1 MERKSW
7 VPLLIFFIIISQLS
21 HIQSQTIEKNIQI
34 KWTDNVIQHFS
45 EENVQEHLHFQ
56 DASYRQPFPSLPCYQ
71 ELIPLAQAYRDYNVT
86 IGQVQYEPMRAQDGT
101 LIPASFTVRQPDVH
115 VKTVHQ
121 RNKTYALLT
130 FIPIIQTGQG
140 QYSRITSISLRIEGQ
155 GVTAAKAAK
164 THPSQSVLAVGSWYS
179 FTLQQ
184 DGIYQVTGQDLNALG
199 MSLPISS
206 SSIALFGNGGKMLP
220 EANAT
225 ARIEDLR
232 EIPIQIFD
240 GGDGSLDKNDYFLF
254 YGESPHGWAYD
265 TLTGYF
271 SHALNIYSDSTRY
284 FITSTA
290 GVGEK
295 KRVATVD
302 NSSLTATATVSEYT
316 HYDFR
321 EDDLFNPWESGK
333 EWFGDRFEATL
344 NRSYSFAIPGYKS
357 GSSCRVSVA
366 AAASSVSHSQL
377 TVSTNGSGIGSL
389 SFGPIGNRIATRS
402 RQDFSCTP
410 SGNNLSIVLD
420 YNQPTSSSSAYLDW
434 IEIQV
439 PCLLTMHSSQFPFT
453 NPSTIGHGNVTRF
466 VISGATSGTRVWDV
480 TNPGQ
485 AFQHTLTL
493 NGGSASFNSPTETL
507 RKFIAFS
514 GTDYLHITPGGRVE
528 NQNLHGSS
536 DIDLVIIAHPDFI
549 SQAHR
554 LANYR
559 RINQGLKVKVVP
571 IQQVYNEF
579 SGGTQDPI
587 AIRDYMKTIYDN
599 SNKEYPKYLLLFGRP
614 SYDFRGRSND
624 TKIFVPNYQYAAN
637 PNYISEY
644 DFYSNDDN
652 FGLLDEDEG
661 CGSGLF
667 DIAIGRFPAS
677 TQAQATAAVDKS
689 IRYTESLDLVTGS
702 SNQISNL
709 ADWRNIIAF
718 VADDEDFN
726 DFITSADNMSNI
738 LKTANP
744 NINFDKIYLD
754 AYQQISNAGGQRYP
768 EVSTAINNRM
778 SRGSLLFT
786 YIGHSGK
793 DGWSHERILEASDIN
808 KWSNKFNMPLM
819 LSLSCTFAYYDR
831 PVLSPAEMVLFNS
844 NGGGAAIIAATREA
858 WSSPNNSF
866 GRHIASLLFSQ
877 DAQGRYPTIGDIVFQ
892 AKNAYSGAGTALA
905 MFVLLGDPSMPLAIP
920 TYRIVTDSINHHVP
934 GITSDTLRALSKV
947 TVSGHIA
954 GADNQILQDFNGTL
968 YPTIFDKKSI
978 VTTLANDPNSLP
990 FDFEVQ
996 KNILFK
1002 GNSTIRNG
1010 RFTFS
1015 FYIPKDIDYTFG
1027 NGKISYYAKS
1037 DRQDGAGAFS
1047 DFIIGGN
1054 DTNALNDTKGPAI
1067 NLYLN
1072 NESFINGGMVDPSPT
1087 LIAKIRDDY
1096 GINTTGNGIGH
1107 DITAILDNQN
1117 DKTIILNDYYETE
1130 KDSFNSGTVRYPL
1143 DDLSVGTHTL
1153 RVRAWDINNNHAES
1167 EISFE
1172 VVSNEKL
1179 TLKHVLNYPNPFT
1192 THTEF
1197 FFEQNQRGG
1206 TFDIQIQIYTISGK
1220 LLKTITET
1228 QFIEGNRSAGIIW
1241 DGRDDYGDR
1250 IGKGVYLYRLRVR
1263 NQNQETAEEIEKIVI
1278 L

>member
-7 VPLLIFFIIISQLS
+7 VPLLIFFIIILQ
-21 HIQSQTIEKNIQI
+21 HIQAQRIEKNIQI
-34 KWTDNVIQHFS
+34 AWTDNVVQHFS
-45 EENVQEHLHFQ
+45 DENVQEHLHFQ
-56 DASYRQPFPSLPCYQ
+56 NASYMQPYSTLPCYQ
-71 ELIPLAQAYRDYNVT
+71 ELIPLSQDYKEYSIAFDQIHSEPLSSRD
-86 IGQVQYEPMRAQDGT
+86 IA
-101 LIPASFTVRQPDVH
+101 LIPASYTLRQPDIR

-121 RNKTYALLT
+121 RHKTYALLT

-140 QYSRITSISLRIEGQ
+140 QYCRITSIHIRIEGK
-155 GVTAAKAAK
+155 GTTLTKAPK
-164 THPSQSVLAVGSWYS
+164 THPSRSVLTTGSWYS

-184 DGIYQVTGQDLNALG
+184 EGIYQVTGQDLNSMG
-199 MSLPISS
+199 MSMPVTSASL
-206 SSIALFGNGGKMLP
+206 ALFGNGGKMLP

-225 ARIEDLR
+225 TRIEDLR
-232 EIPIQIFD
+232 EIPIQLFD
-240 GGDGSLDKNDYFLF
+240 GGDGSFDKDDYFLF
-254 YGESPHGWAYD
+254 FGESPHGWDYD

-271 SHALNIYSDSTRY
+271 RHSLNIYSDSTRY

-295 KRVATVD
+295 KRIATQD
-302 NSSLTATATVSEYT
+302 NSALTATATVNEYT
-316 HYDFR
+316 YYAFR
-321 EDDLFNPWESGK
+321 EDDFYNPWESGK

-344 NRSYSFAIPGYKS
+344 TRTYTFAIPGYKT

-366 AAASSVSHSQL
+366 AAGSSVTHSQF
-377 TVSTNGSGIGSL
+377 TVSTNGNGIGTIPL
-389 SFGPIGNRIATRS
+389 SPIGNRIAS
-402 RQDFSCTP
+402 RNQQNFFCTP
-410 SGNNLSIVLD
+410 SGNSLTLTLD

-439 PCLLTMHSSQFPFT
+439 PCQLTMHSSQFIFS
-453 NPSTIGHGNVTRF
+453 NPSTVGPGNVTRF
-466 VISGATSGTRVWDV
+466 AIGGASSGTRVWDV
-480 TNPGQ
+480 TDPGQ
-485 AFQHTLTL
+485 AFQHTLAL
-493 NGGSASFNSPTETL
+493 NGSTASFNSQTETL

-514 GTDYLHITPGGRVE
+514 GTNYLHVTPGGRVS

-536 DIDLVIIAHPDFI
+536 DIDMVIITHPDFI
-549 SQAHR
+549 SQAQQ

-559 RINQGLKVKVVP
+559 KTNQGLKVKVVT

-579 SGGTQDPI
+579 SSGTQDPM
-587 AIRDYMKTIYDN
+587 AIRDYMKMIYDN

-614 SYDFRGRSND
+614 CYDFRGRSSD

-637 PNYISEY
+637 PSYISEY
-644 DFYSNDDN
+644 DFYANDDN
-652 FGLLDEDEG
+652 FGLLDDDES
-661 CGSGLF
+661 CSATGLY

-689 IRYTESLDLVTGS
+689 IRYTESLDLAPGTS
-702 SNQISNL
+702 SQISNL

-718 VADDEDFN
+718 VADDEEYN
-726 DFITSADNMSNI
+726 DFITSAENMTSI
-738 LKTANP
+738 LKGANP

-754 AYQQISNAGGQRYP
+754 AYQQVSNAGGQRYP

-778 SRGSLLFT
+778 SRGSLFFT

-793 DGWSHERILEASDIN
+793 DGWSHERILENSDIN
-808 KWSNKFNMPLM
+808 KWKNKFNMPLM

-831 PVLSPAEMVLFNS
+831 PVLSPAEMILFNS

-866 GRHIASLLFSQ
+866 GRHISQ
-877 DAQGRYPTIGDIVFQ
+877 YIFNHDDLGRYPTIGEIETH
-892 AKNAYSGAGTALA
+892 AKNAYGGSTTALA

-934 GITSDTLRALSKV
+934 GIAGDTLRALSKV
-947 TVSGHIA
+947 TVCGHIA
-954 GADNQILQDFNGTL
+954 GTDNELLQDFNGTL

-978 VTTLANDPNSLP
+978 VTTLANDPDSQP

-1037 DRQDGAGAFS
+1037 DRQDGAGAFT
-1047 DFIIGGN
+1047 DFIIGGH

-1072 NESFINGGMVDPSPT
+1072 NENFVNGGMVDPSPT

-1143 DDLSVGTHTL
+1143 DNLSVGTHTL
-1153 RVRAWDINNNHAES
+1153 RVRAWDINNNHAEN
-1167 EISFE
+1167 EITFE
-1172 VVSNEKL
+1172 VVSDEKL

-1197 FFEQNQRGG
+1197 FFEQNQSGG

-1228 QFIEGNRSAGIIW
+1228 QFIEGNRSAGIAW
-1241 DGRDDYGDR
+1241 DGRDDYGDK